1 MEEKIRVIYKEP
13 GKPAEVREIP
23 NTLEALQEAVGG
35 YIETLTFAT
44 DCAAIVNE
52 EGKLRGLPANF
63 CFLGEVL
70 VGNVLFV
77 GVDGEDFCSLKEQAA
92 LFLMGMMGGV
102 YWVERGERQNA

>member
-23 NTLEALQEAVGG
+23 NTLEAMQEAVGG

-52 EGKLRGLPANF
+52 EGKLRGLPVNF
-63 CFLGEVL
+63 ELLGEVL

-77 GVDGEDFCSLKEQAA
+77 GVDGEDFCSLSEPQE
-92 LFLMGMMGGV
+92 LYLMGMLSRIAFVEGGD
-102 YWVERGERQNA
+102 EA